1 MANFKFYEKF
11 DYRKSVFLAN
21 NYLNQDDDNTL
32 VTSSLI
38 TKDDGFEFLSYV
50 STING
55 NGNFSRNASGD
66 LSGTASSAELKT
78 AEGGIIWRVTG
89 ISYDLSSNYYELGF
103 SIILQTFY
111 GYLAELV
118 ALSNGNDLIDG
129 SDFADRIA
137 GFNGNDTINGYAGND
152 WLEGWAGDDSLNG
165 GLGNDTLNGGE
176 GADTLVGGLGN
187 DTYVIENT
195 GDLVTEEANA
205 GTDLVQSSI
214 SYTLGG
220 NIEKLTLTGTAGING
235 TGNTL
240 DNTLLGNSGNNTLN
254 GGAGN
259 DTLNGGNGNDIL
271 RGDDGNDILRGDDGN
286 DSLIGGSG
294 NDVFWGG
301 AGVDTIDGGSQARQP
316 WVVSSFGQYDVI
328 DAPATSSGLVVNLSN
343 RTLVSDGATD
353 VYSGIEEI
361 RGTLNKADTVTG
373 RTSSSAT
380 EGDGNAM
387 YLFLRGGSDTVNITP
402 YGYQQPWA
410 DGAFVGYHWSKTS
423 INVSYATDGKTGSV
437 SYGATTGTDAQLAG
451 TDTLT
456 NVGILGDSA
465 YNDTFDLRNFKFN
478 QLGYVTDQSTGG
490 SFNTLLLGRGGSDN
504 VKGNGSTNIHFGA
517 VTTTSITGLGVNI
530 NLTNTGPQSLSHLST
545 NGVALGTITFSGVRG

>member
-1 MANFKFYEKF
+1 VANFKFYEKF

-465 YNDTFDLRNFKFN
+465 YNDTFDLSNFKFN
-478 QLGYVTDQSTGG
+478 HLGYITDQSTGT
-490 SFNTLLLGRGGSDN
+490 SYTTLLLGRGGSDN

-517 VTTTSITGLGVNI
+517 VTNHRL
-530 NLTNTGPQSLSHLST
+530 
-545 NGVALGTITFSGVRG
+545 RGEHQPDQHWSSKPVPFEHQRCRAGHHHV